1 MDKKILLQEIADILA
16 EKEGITRKKA
26 ENFTRA
32 FFEIIEEG
40 LTEDKFVK
48 VKGFGTF
55 KVIPVSERESV
66 DINTGERIQI
76 SGHSK
81 ITFTPDN
88 FLKDLVNKPF
98 SHFQTVV
105 INEDTDIEELESIP
119 TPEEDSYDN
128 ENKTTDKEEIAQ
140 VSSESVIAIEEETFL
155 PEKETGEQAFTA
167 TTDDVL
173 NIKKEEEFI
182 TEMPEETEGTK
193 EDIQEEV
200 AIPTQEESKISL
212 EKVSQAVPEVEH
224 PSELIR
230 SEKDLHNTEPFEKEN
245 DNIKN
250 TDNLSHDNIQYVIKE
265 VPSHKEKN
273 RWKLIALML
282 FILILMGLSYFAG
295 YFRVFCPCELIS
307 SPTVTQ
313 KRTTPSVAKKS
324 VQDISTTK
332 NLPQKDT
339 AFTENTVVGT
349 NIKKDTIT
357 TTKHP
362 APQKESNKKETPV
375 KVFVVAKG
383 DNIYSIAKKTYG
395 HKSYATYIIKYNN
408 LKDPDNI
415 IIGSTLKLPDLSS
428 DKE

>member
-173 NIKKEEEFI
+173 NIKKKRNSSQKCRKKQRER
-182 TEMPEETEGTK
+182 K
-193 EDIQEEV
+193 
-200 AIPTQEESKISL
+200 KIFKKKL
-212 EKVSQAVPEVEH
+212 
-224 PSELIR
+224 
-230 SEKDLHNTEPFEKEN
+230 PFR
-245 DNIKN
+245 
-250 TDNLSHDNIQYVIKE
+250 
-265 VPSHKEKN
+265 HKK
-273 RWKLIALML
+273 RAKFPWKK
-282 FILILMGLSYFAG
+282 F
-295 YFRVFCPCELIS
+295 
-307 SPTVTQ
+307 
-313 KRTTPSVAKKS
+313 
-324 VQDISTTK
+324 
-332 NLPQKDT
+332 
-339 AFTENTVVGT
+339 
-349 NIKKDTIT
+349 
-357 TTKHP
+357 
-362 APQKESNKKETPV
+362 
-375 KVFVVAKG
+375 
-383 DNIYSIAKKTYG
+383 
-395 HKSYATYIIKYNN
+395 HK
-408 LKDPDNI
+408 LC
-415 IIGSTLKLPDLSS
+415 LKLNILLN
-428 DKE
+428 

>member
-332 NLPQKDT
+332 NLP
-339 AFTENTVVGT
+339 
-349 NIKKDTIT
+349 
-357 TTKHP
+357 
-362 APQKESNKKETPV
+362 
-375 KVFVVAKG
+375 
-383 DNIYSIAKKTYG
+383 
-395 HKSYATYIIKYNN
+395 
-408 LKDPDNI
+408 
-415 IIGSTLKLPDLSS
+415 
-428 DKE
+428 